1 MKKIYHK
8 FWLQFAGLTCEV
20 IADRS
25 WKKYFKKF
33 YNETPVL
40 FIIKKPTANLSY
52 ASLLIN
58 KSQTIE
64 NGTSFFLTQ
73 EDNVFTMTAGETPYF
88 YYPLIN
94 NIVQRIFT
102 HLIYSDEGFVLHAS
116 AVEYK
121 KKAFVFIG
129 LSGQGKT
136 TIARRAGLQYR
147 MPILADNH
155 VFIRKINNKFLLFP
169 FPFDTIHNRESFHTH
184 LIIRSIYLLSKSKIN
199 KVISLSV
206 IKKIQLI
213 KSKAQIQ
220 IASDSKSTNVLQK
233 LLFFFIMNVRIEK
246 LFFTKEV
253 NLPEII
259 NDTKQN

>member
-1 MKKIYHK
+1 
-8 FWLQFAGLTCEV
+8 
-20 IADRS
+20 S
-25 WKKYFKKF
+25 WKKYFKKY
-33 YNETPVL
+33 YNETLVS
-40 FIIKKPTANLSY
+40 FFTKKQDANLPY

-58 KSQTIE
+58 ESQTIK

-73 EDNVFTMTAGETPYF
+73 KHNVFTMTVGKTPHF

-102 HLIYSDEGFVLHAS
+102 HLFYTDEGFVLHAS

-136 TIARRAGLQYR
+136 TIARRAELQYR

-155 VFIRKINNKFLLFP
+155 VFIRMVHNRFFLFP
-169 FPFDTIHNRESFHTH
+169 FPFDTIHNRESFHNH
-184 LIIRSIYLLSKSKIN
+184 LIIRNIYLLSKAKTN
-199 KVISLSV
+199 KTVFLPV

-213 KSKAQIQ
+213 RNKAQIQ
-220 IASDSKSTNVLQK
+220 IPSFSKSTNTLQK
-233 LLFFFIMNVRIEK
+233 LLFSFVMNVRIEE

-259 NDTKQN
+259 NGTK